1 MLSETEDVNDLQS
14 LEEEND
20 QFTIQNNLMQEPSG
34 TVFEKYTKDVTVS
47 SNLL

>member
-34 TVFEKYTKDVTVS
+34 TEKYTKDVTVS